1 MSTPTSTA
9 ASFATSTTT
18 TPAAPAPPFSTGD
31 VAFDAQLERSLT
43 AAMRGCADLGE
54 VRAVATRIRAG
65 DFDSWAREWRTLAD
79 SVVADGDESLG
90 RDDAVSARRCYLR
103 AVEYYRQAFYFERDD
118 LTRHDLHADY
128 RAHVAAFRAA
138 MPLLSTPCLPMELDQ
153 DGVAVS
159 GYLLRPAADD
169 AARPTVIAPAG
180 YDSTAEGGYAEEAV
194 TALEYGMNCLVL
206 EGPGQGG
213 VLYDRGQTMRPDF
226 EAVLGPVLDWVV
238 AQPGVDPDALVLFG
252 RSFAGYLAPR
262 GAAGEPRIAALIA
275 DPAQYDFGA
284 ALHARMGD
292 ANWRRLEQGDPT
304 LESDLAV
311 MLADPQQRNDYQ
323 CRMTTH
329 GTTTLTD
336 YFHAL
341 SRFSLAGVADRI
353 TCPTLALEAEG
364 DFAGTGSLDVF
375 ARSVGGPVTTHHFT
389 VAEGAGGHCEGL
401 GQQRLDRVVYGWLT
415 GVLHRPQGGMR
426 RG

>member
-1 MSTPTSTA
+1 MSAPASTD
-9 ASFATSTTT
+9 ASLSA
-18 TPAAPAPPFSTGD
+18 TPAAPAPPFRTGHA
-31 VAFDAQLERSLT
+31 AFDAQLERSLT
-43 AAMRGCADLGE
+43 AATRGCADLGE

-65 DFDSWAREWRTLAD
+65 DFDSWAREWRALAD
-79 SVVADGDESLG
+79 SVVADGDQSLG
-90 RDDAVSARRCYLR
+90 DDDAVSARRCYLR
-103 AVEYYRQAFYFERDD
+103 AVEYYRQAFYFSRDD

-138 MPLLSTPCLPMELDQ
+138 MPLLSGPCEPMELDH

-159 GYLLRPAADD
+159 GYLLRPASDD
-169 AARPTVIAPAG
+169 TPRPTVLAPAG

-194 TALEYGMNCLVL
+194 SALEYGMNCLIL

-226 EAVLGPVLDWVV
+226 EVVLGPVLDWVV

-284 ALHARMGD
+284 ALHARLGD
-292 ANWRRLEQGDPT
+292 AMWTRLEQRDPT
-304 LESDLAV
+304 LDSDLAG

-329 GTTTLTD
+329 GVTTLSD
-336 YFHAL
+336 YFRAL
-341 SRFSLAGVADRI
+341 SRFSLAGISERI
-353 TCPTLALEAEG
+353 TCPTLAMQAEG
-364 DFAGTGSLDVF
+364 DFAGTGQLEVF
-375 ARSVGGPVTTHHFT
+375 ARSLGGPVTTHRFT
-389 VAEGAGGHCEGL
+389 AAEGAGGHCEGL

-415 GVLHRPQGGMR
+415 TVLRAR
-426 RG
+426 S